1 MVVAQL
7 VELLVVVQAVVG
19 SSPINHPSK
28 YSMKGFR
35 DFILRG
41 NVVDLAVGV
50 MVGAAFGTVVTAL
63 VKDLM
68 TPFIAALFRQP
79 NFSSWTFTI
88 NGSEFLYGDF
98 LNALISFVIV
108 ATTIYFFVVLPVN
121 RLMTRFKGA
130 PESPK
135 KSAEERLL
143 EEIRDIL
150 KNKDRVE

>member
-1 MVVAQL
+1 MVVVAQL

-19 SSPINHPSK
+19 SSPINHP
-28 YSMKGFR
+28 MKGFR

-41 NVVDLAVGV
+41 NAVDLGVGV

-68 TPFIAALFRQP
+68 TPFIAALFKQP
-79 NFSSWTFTI
+79 NFSSWTFTV
-88 NGSEFLYGDF
+88 NGSEFMYGDF

-135 KSAEERLL
+135 KSPEEKLL
-143 EEIRDIL
+143 EEIRDLL
-150 KNKDRVE
+150 KERQ